1 MKLKMCTT
9 GKLSGKICLK
19 AVRDFL
25 HQYVVCNQGR
35 DGVKH
40 EGKGENSIFWWGGS
54 EPSQVPPLVANPN
67 LLQTNTLRGV
77 LGLITVIILKRIK
90 EKEYFLSK

>member
-1 MKLKMCTT
+1 MQLKMCTT
-9 GKLSGKICLK
+9 GKHSGKICLK

-25 HQYVVCNQGR
+25 CQYVVCNQGR

-40 EGKGENSIFWWGGS
+40 EGKGENSIFWRGGS

-67 LLQTNTLRGV
+67 LLQKTP
-77 LGLITVIILKRIK
+77 
-90 EKEYFLSK
+90 